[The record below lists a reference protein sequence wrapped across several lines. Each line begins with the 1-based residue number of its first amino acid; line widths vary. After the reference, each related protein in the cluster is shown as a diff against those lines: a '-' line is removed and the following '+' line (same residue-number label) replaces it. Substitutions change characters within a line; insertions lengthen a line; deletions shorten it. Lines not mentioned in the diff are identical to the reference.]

1 MKLWVPTQNEKQ
13 KSPTTYSLC
22 TEIVGTRL
30 SCAVTAR
37 LSPRA
42 SSTSTEKSPGTR
54 FYDTPML
61 YLTIA
66 LLIVAAIAAGYA
78 VKQTNIAKAMQE
90 KHDDVCVR
98 VARLSPSAR
107 LEGVTIFEFET
118 RRAIFH
124 RSRSHCIQTTL
135 VKRLPCCGDLCSGLP
150 RNRIKVLLGS
160 GRTEEEGC
168 GVWKLLHRPRLSL
181 K

>member
-78 VKQTNIAKAMQE
+78 VKQTKIAKAMQE
-90 KHDDVCVR
+90 KHDDEQTEVR
-98 VARLSPSAR
+98 DWQVRHEVVAIQLTKINPLLQMRYADGTTRVVYIDLLPDPA
-107 LEGVTIFEFET
+107 LQQVIET
-118 RRAIFH
+118 YI
-124 RSRSHCIQTTL
+124 
-135 VKRLPCCGDLCSGLP
+135 VEP
-150 RNRIKVLLGS
+150 NRPH
-160 GRTEEEGC
+160 T
-168 GVWKLLHRPRLSL
+168 
-181 K
+181 